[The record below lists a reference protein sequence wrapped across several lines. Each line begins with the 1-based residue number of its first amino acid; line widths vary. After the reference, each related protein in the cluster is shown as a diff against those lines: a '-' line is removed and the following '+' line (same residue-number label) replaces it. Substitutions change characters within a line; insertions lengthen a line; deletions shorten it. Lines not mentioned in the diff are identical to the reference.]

1 LRDVATAISLG
12 KATMRTI
19 KQNLFWALFYNVLGI
34 PLAAGVYFTLFGLR
48 LSPMF
53 AAAAMSLSSVFVV
66 TNALRLKRFGARS
79 KTPHETVEDTK
90 GVIPM
95 EKTILIEGMTCMHC
109 SNRVEKALNAMEGVS
124 ARVDLNAKRA
134 KVTVDPSVSD
144 SRLKDAVTEA
154 GYEVVSISTGA

>member
-1 LRDVATAISLG
+1 
-12 KATMRTI
+12 
-19 KQNLFWALFYNVLGI
+19 
-34 PLAAGVYFTLFGLR
+34 
-48 LSPMF
+48 
-53 AAAAMSLSSVFVV
+53 
-66 TNALRLKRFGARS
+66 
-79 KTPHETVEDTK
+79 
-90 GVIPM
+90 M